1 MSQQPSAL
9 KLCTGCNDPQCNCI
23 RMVWTPLSPDMWMC
37 ISCWAP
43 RDRAE
48 ERQYR
53 REIEVPTSPHLS
65 CSFCDRLPP
74 PEAILTALIRAGASV
89 GALKSEQ
96 AQNEEVEE
104 ANRAETV
111 EVPRRRAYPL
121 KEAAQL
127 MGMSLTKTK
136 DEVRSGKIA
145 IVRAGKR
152 RRIMDAEINR
162 YLLAKKSGPS
172 PRR

>member
-1 MSQQPSAL
+1 M
-9 KLCTGCNDPQCNCI
+9 
-23 RMVWTPLSPDMWMC
+23 
-37 ISCWAP
+37 
-43 RDRAE
+43 
-48 ERQYR
+48 
-53 REIEVPTSPHLS
+53 
-65 CSFCDRLPP
+65 
-74 PEAILTALIRAGASV
+74 
-89 GALKSEQ
+89 
-96 AQNEEVEE
+96 EE